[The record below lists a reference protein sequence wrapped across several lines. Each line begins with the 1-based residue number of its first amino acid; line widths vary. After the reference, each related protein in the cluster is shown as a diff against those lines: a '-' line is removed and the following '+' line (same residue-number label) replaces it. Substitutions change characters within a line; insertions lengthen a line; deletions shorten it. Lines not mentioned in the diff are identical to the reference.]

1 MHLYI
6 IRTLLSSIYF
16 LPSFHNYNQNSG
28 YGDTWTDVSFVP
40 PPQKKIKKIVADA
53 AANEGTLIS
62 TPSAL

>member
-16 LPSFHNYNQNSG
+16 LPSFHNYNQNSE
-28 YGDTWTDVSFVP
+28 YGDTWTDTSFVLP
-40 PPQKKIKKIVADA
+40 PKKKIAPEA